1 MIAHPGRDGLVL
13 IGIVVMLSAGLVGLT
28 VSARA
33 QAPARPRIIIL
44 TTGGTIASRLGA
56 SMQDGSSLVAAVPQ
70 LNEHAAVSVEEVSR
84 VGSSQITP
92 AHWLTLAGRVNQR
105 FAADPGLRGI
115 VITHGTDTLEDTAY
129 FLNLTVRDRR
139 PVVLT
144 GSMRSANEIS
154 ADGPA
159 NLLNAVRVAVSDE
172 AVGKGVLVALN
183 EHIAA
188 ARDVWKTDNRRVET
202 FRSPELGFLGFVD
215 PDGVTFYRAPLRA
228 HTTAS
233 EFDVSRT
240 DSLPE
245 VAMLYDYPGFNP
257 ALMDGVLTSK
267 PAGVVF
273 AAFAGGRLSPGGRAA
288 VQRAVDA
295 SVAAVVA
302 SHVPGGRIVGDP
314 TEGLGAVLA
323 RDLSPNKARVLLMLA
338 LTRTKD
344 RQVLQRAF
352 DTY

>member
-1 MIAHPGRDGLVL
+1 MIAG
-13 IGIVVMLSAGLVGLT
+13 A
-28 VSARA
+28 
-33 QAPARPRIIIL
+33 APARLGLVVAAALVAVVATQEPTRPKVIIL
-44 TTGGTIASRLGA
+44 TTGGTIASRVGA
-56 SMQDGSSLVAAVPQ
+56 SMQDGDALVAAVPE
-70 LNEHAAVSVEEVSR
+70 LRDHAAVSVEEVSR

-92 AHWLTLAGRVNQR
+92 AHWLTMAERVNRR
-105 FAADPGLRGI
+105 FREDASLSGI

-139 PVVLT
+139 PVVIT

-159 NLLNAVRVAVSDE
+159 NLLNAVRVAVTPE
-172 AVGKGVLVALN
+172 AVGKGVLVTLN

-215 PDGVTFYRAPLRA
+215 PDGVVFYRSPLRP
-228 HTTAS
+228 HTAAS
-233 EFDVSRT
+233 EFDLSGLEM
-240 DSLPE
+240 LPE
-245 VAMLYDYPGFNP
+245 VAMLSDYPGFN
-257 ALMDGVLTSK
+257 AAMIDGVLAMR
-267 PAGVVF
+267 PAGIVF
-273 AAFAGGRLSPGGRAA
+273 AGFAGGRLSAGGRSA
-288 VQRAVDA
+288 VRKAVTA
-295 SVAAVVA
+295 GVPVVVA

-314 TEGLGAVLA
+314 AAELSAVLA

-338 LTRTKD
+338 LTRTHD
-344 RQVLQRAF
+344 TRALQKIF

>member
-1 MIAHPGRDGLVL
+1 MTRRIPHPAATLVAL
-13 IGIVVMLSAGLVGLT
+13 TLVWQAGSAFEPQPAPSPDRPKVLV
-28 VSARA
+28 
-33 QAPARPRIIIL
+33 L
-44 TTGGTIASRLGA
+44 TTGGTIASRVGA
-56 SMQDGSSLVAAVPQ
+56 SMQDGSTLVGAVPQ
-70 LNEHAAVSVEEVSR
+70 LTDHATVTVEEVSR

-92 AHWLTLAGRVNQR
+92 AHWLTIAATVNR
-105 FAADPGLRGI
+105 HFREDAALRGI

-159 NLLNAVRVAVSDE
+159 NLLNAVRVALAGE
-172 AVGKGVLVALN
+172 AAGKGVLVALN
-183 EHIAA
+183 EHVAA

-215 PDGVTFYRAPLRA
+215 PDGVVFYRSPLRA

-233 EFDVSRT
+233 EFDVAGVAA
-240 DSLPE
+240 LPA
-245 VAMLYDYPGFNP
+245 VALLYDYPGFDAAVME
-257 ALMDGVLTSK
+257 ALLTTR

-273 AAFAGGRLSPGGRAA
+273 AGFAGGRLSPGGRAA
-288 VQRAVDA
+288 VQRAA
-295 SVAAVVA
+295 GAAVPVVIA
-302 SHVPGGRIVGDP
+302 SRVPGGRIVGDP
-314 TEGLGAVLA
+314 ASGLSAVVA
-323 RDLSPNKARVLLMLA
+323 RDLTPNKARVLLMLA
-338 LTRTKD
+338 LTRARD
-344 RQVLQRAF
+344 REALQRVF